1 MKSGLNR
8 YMLFCAGAAIALG
21 GCGGDGIDPDVT
33 GIVDVVVHDNTTA
46 AAAFTGTAAG
56 NIHASIRSTGGT
68 WVEVGTPNGIT
79 IALESTA
86 PTSTTVH
93 GPSSVAAATYDRVRL
108 TFSGVTFTVTDVGTT
123 FANTGSA
130 ELAGT
135 ADLVLEVSVP
145 DFVVS
150 TAAGQASVSFDLNV
164 EDWLTNVML
173 LSQVIAD
180 GDLSSELTAT
190 VASG

>member
-33 GIVDVVVHDNTTA
+33 GIVDVVVHDNTGTGD
-46 AAAFTGTAAG
+46 FTGTAAG

-68 WVEVGTPNGIT
+68 WVDVGTPNGIT

-93 GPSSVAAATYDRVRL
+93 GPTSVPAATYDRVRL
-108 TFSGVTFTVTDVGTT
+108 TFSGVTFTITDVGTT

-164 EDWLTNVML
+164 EDWFSDAMLTA
-173 LSQVIAD
+173 QEIAD
-180 GDLSSELTAT
+180 GDLTDQLTAT
-190 VASG
+190 ASSG